1 MSARGEPLEHPM
13 PDLMT
18 TREVAEY
25 LRLKERKIYELV
37 RQGAIPCTRVTG
49 KWLFPRQLIDF
60 WLLEHADAA
69 GREALAT
76 PAPVVAGSHDPLLE
90 WAVQA
95 SGCGLALLFGGSM
108 DGLARFARAEATVSG
123 LHVPDPG
130 DGDYNVDA
138 VRRATRDR
146 DLVLIEWA
154 RRHQGLMLA
163 PANPHGIES
172 LADVARTG
180 ARVIDRQPGAG
191 SRLLLERLLAD
202 SGIGRDEIA
211 FVDEPAVN
219 ENDVAREVHAGH
231 ADAGVGIE
239 SAAHEAGLA
248 FVPLAEERFDL
259 LVGRREYFEPAFQAL
274 LALSRSRRFAERAGT
289 LGGYDVTGTGTVRY
303 NAP

>member
-1 MSARGEPLEHPM
+1 M

-18 TREVAEY
+18 THEVAEY

-60 WLLEHADAA
+60 WLLEHADGA

-108 DGLARFARAEATVSG
+108 DGLARFARAEAAVSG
-123 LHVPDPG
+123 LHVPAPG
-130 DGDYNVDA
+130 DGGYNVDA

-154 RRHQGLMLA
+154 RRRQGLMLA
-163 PANPHGIES
+163 PGNPLGIGG
-172 LADVARTG
+172 LADVARTD

-202 SGIGRDEIA
+202 AGIEREQLA
-211 FVDEPAVN
+211 LVEEPAVN

-231 ADAGVGIE
+231 ADTGVGIE
-239 SAAHEAGLA
+239 SAALEAGLD
-248 FVPLAEERFDL
+248 FVPLGEERFDL
-259 LVGRREYFEPAFQAL
+259 LVGRREYFEPAFQSL
-274 LALSRSRRFAERAGT
+274 LALTRTRRFAERART
-289 LGGYDVTGTGTVRY
+289 LGGYDVSATGTVRY

>member
-1 MSARGEPLEHPM
+1 M

-37 RQGAIPCTRVTG
+37 RQRAIPCTRVTG

-60 WLLEHADAA
+60 WLLEHADGA

-108 DGLARFARAEATVSG
+108 DGLARFARAEATVCG
-123 LHVPDPG
+123 LHVPDPE

-154 RRHQGLMLA
+154 RRRQGLMLA
-163 PANPHGIES
+163 PGNPLGIGA
-172 LADVARTG
+172 LADLPASG
-180 ARVIDRQPGAG
+180 ARLIDRQPGAG
-191 SRLLLERLLAD
+191 SRLLLDRLLARA
-202 SGIGRDEIA
+202 GIERGALA
-211 FVDEPAVN
+211 FADEPAVN

-231 ADAGVGIE
+231 ADAGLGIE
-239 SAAHEAGLA
+239 AAAREAGLA

-259 LVGRREYFEPAFQAL
+259 LVGRREYFETAFQSL
-274 LALSRSRRFAERAGT
+274 LALTRTRRFADRAGT